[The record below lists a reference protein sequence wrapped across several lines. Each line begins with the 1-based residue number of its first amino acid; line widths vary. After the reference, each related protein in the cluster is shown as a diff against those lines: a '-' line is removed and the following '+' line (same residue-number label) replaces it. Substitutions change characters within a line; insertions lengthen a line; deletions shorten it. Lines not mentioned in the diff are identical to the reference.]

1 MEDSEIIR
9 LFQERDE
16 RAISEAQSKYGAFC
30 LRLAGSITR
39 DEEDARECVND
50 AWLRVWNHIPPD
62 EPENFRA
69 YLGRIVRNLALNR
82 YEHEHAEKRSA
93 AMTEILDEWEDCLPA
108 SSDVEKEIDAKELTA
123 LLDRW
128 LSALPAEDRRMF
140 VRRYWYGDSVKE
152 LAKRAGVRA
161 GAMTQRLYR
170 LRLELRSLLTKEGYT
185 I

>member
-1 MEDSEIIR
+1 MNGKT
-9 LFQERDE
+9 
-16 RAISEAQSKYGAFC
+16 A
-30 LRLAGSITR
+30 
-39 DEEDARECVND
+39 
-50 AWLRVWNHIPPD
+50 
-62 EPENFRA
+62 
-69 YLGRIVRNLALNR
+69 
-82 YEHEHAEKRSA
+82 
-93 AMTEILDEWEDCLPA
+93 CLPA

-128 LSALPAEDRRMF
+128 LSTLAVEDRRMF

-161 GAMTQRLYR
+161 GAITQRLYR